1 MLTAPTEKN
10 PKSFTFTVPRELP
23 SISANRVQ
31 HASSRLS
38 NIYLINLPKIQSA
51 LTLLSTLRLA
61 FMAFCNAPCYK
72 YGVQRWKVQRYHSK
86 LTKHTMINHNQKCF
100 MKNSPLQKKCFMGF
114 GLAEKCNK
122 ITWNNNVLPLQSP
135 FPIQYN
141 TTVVLPTILIEPTVP
156 ATSYNYVTVT
166 IRKLCVHFY

>member
-1 MLTAPTEKN
+1 MVIVYEPNLGDKCWLLQQKKN
-10 PKSFTFTVPRELP
+10 PKSFTFTMPRELP

-86 LTKHTMINHNQKCF
+86 LTKHTMINHNQKWF
-100 MKNSPLQKKCFMGF
+100 MKNSPLQQKHALW
-114 GLAEKCNK
+114 GLVWQRN
-122 ITWNNNVLPLQSP
+122 
-135 FPIQYN
+135 
-141 TTVVLPTILIEPTVP
+141 
-156 ATSYNYVTVT
+156 AT
-166 IRKLCVHFY
+166 K

>member
-1 MLTAPTEKN
+1 MFYEKF
-10 PKSFTFTVPRELP
+10 S
-23 SISANRVQ
+23 SA
-31 HASSRLS
+31 
-38 NIYLINLPKIQSA
+38 
-51 LTLLSTLRLA
+51 
-61 FMAFCNAPCYK
+61 
-72 YGVQRWKVQRYHSK
+72 
-86 LTKHTMINHNQKCF
+86 TKT
-100 MKNSPLQKKCFMGF
+100 CFMGF

-141 TTVVLPTILIEPTVP
+141 TTIVLPTILIEPTVP